1 MELTFPATMEGNIET
16 GEVKGTIRE
25 GKGAVYRDIG
35 ITKKAVSPLE
45 VGEYEK
51 YLIQRFFTVPTT
63 EITPAQ
69 ISAILDQITK
79 NILEI
84 EGTKEPY
91 RWEKEPPL
99 ELQRRETFNEIRHG
113 EQIIKLKSPIN
124 VEWMLS
130 EEGYSLYYEPL
141 DISVSAPTLDE
152 CEEDFQE
159 EFNVLYG
166 VYAKEVDEKLTVGA
180 RELKRKILNL
190 VLVEP

>member
-1 MELTFPATMEGNIET
+1 MDRDIEAEG
-16 GEVKGTIRE
+16 VKGTIRE
-25 GKGAVYRDIG
+25 EKRAIYRDVG

-51 YLIQRFFTVPTT
+51 YFIQRFFPPTT
-63 EITPAQ
+63 KITPAQ
-69 ISAILDQITK
+69 ISAILDQITE
-79 NILEI
+79 NILKI

-99 ELQRRETFNEIRHG
+99 ELQRRESFNEIRYG

-124 VEWMLS
+124 VEWMLA

-159 EFNVLYG
+159 EFNVLYE
-166 VYAKEVDEKLTVGA
+166 VYAKEVDERLTEGA

>member
-1 MELTFPATMEGNIET
+1 MGFLPATRERDIEA
-16 GEVKGTIRE
+16 EGTIRE
-25 GKGAVYRDIG
+25 EKGAVYRDIG
-35 ITKKAVSPLE
+35 ITEKAVSPLE

-51 YLIQRFFTVPTT
+51 YIIRTFPSTT
-63 EITPAQ
+63 QITPAQ
-69 ISAILDQITK
+69 ISV
-79 NILEI
+79 ILEI

-99 ELQRRETFNEIRHG
+99 ELQRRETFNEIRYG

-130 EEGYSLYYEPL
+130 EEGYSFYYEPL

-159 EFNVLYG
+159 EFYVLYK
-166 VYAKEVDEKLTVGA
+166 VYAKEVDEKLTEGA
-180 RELKRKILNL
+180 RELKRRILNL